1 MNQFSFPQDNK
12 SLPPANSNI
21 RLHYLDGV
29 RGLAAFYV
37 VLHHAYLQVAWQ
49 HQTTLLSLVKFLTKW
64 LEYGSFSVVI
74 FIVLS
79 GYCLTLPVVKT
90 KYLKGGFFRYIK
102 RRAIRIMPPYYAAL
116 ILTLLLPIFLPIL
129 SKYSDTIWSNT
140 GEFSLAALISHF
152 FLFHNLHP
160 SWAYKIDYP
169 MWSIPIEWQIYF
181 LFPLILLPIWRRWGL
196 RATVLSALIL
206 GFSPHLIPGH
216 VLDYL
221 KPWYFSMFTLGMAG
235 AIVGFSQQ
243 PKLITFRKQ
252 MPWGKL
258 SIVVGAILAAIA
270 IPQTRNWLYT
280 HEVITDPLVG
290 FLTTCLLIYC
300 TLHASDRAPKTWNPF
315 LKLVSHPWLVK
326 LGTFSYSLYLI
337 HAPILAA
344 IDLYL
349 ESIQVSSVWRLAIV
363 MFVSVPF
370 SIAISYLFHLL
381 FEKRFIPGLNTLKV
395 TGK

>member
-1 MNQFSFPQDNK
+1 MTQS
-12 SLPPANSNI
+12 SLPQEDKFSSPANSNV

-49 HQTTLLSLVKFLTKW
+49 HQTNLSSLIRFLTKW
-64 LEYGSFSVVI
+64 LEYGSFSVVV

-90 KYLKGGFFRYIK
+90 GYLKGGFFRYIK

-116 ILTLLLPIFLPIL
+116 IIALILPIFLPIL
-129 SKYSDTIWSNT
+129 SQHSDTIWSDT
-140 GEFSLAALISHF
+140 DRFSEAALISHL
-152 FLFHNLHP
+152 FLFHNLR
-160 SWAYKIDYP
+160 SAWAYKIDYP
-169 MWSIPIEWQIYF
+169 MWSVAIEWQIYF

-196 RATVLSALIL
+196 RVTVLSALIL
-206 GFSPHLIPGH
+206 GFSPHFIPGH

-243 PKLITFRKQ
+243 QKLISFKKQ

-258 SIVVGAILAAIA
+258 SLAIGAILAAIS

-290 FLTTCLLIYC
+290 CLTACLLIFC
-300 TLHASDRAPKTWNPF
+300 SLHASDYDSKNWNPF
-315 LKLVSHPWLVK
+315 LKLVSQPWLVK
-326 LGTFSYSLYLI
+326 LGTFSYSLYLV

-349 ESIQVSSVWRLAIV
+349 ESAKVSPVWRLAIV
-363 MFVSVPF
+363 MFISVPF

-381 FEKRFIPGLNTLKV
+381 FEKRFISGLNTAK
-395 TGK
+395 

>member
-1 MNQFSFPQDNK
+1 MTQSSFPQEDTSFSNT
-12 SLPPANSNI
+12 NSTV

-37 VLHHAYLQVAWQ
+37 VLHHAYLQVAWH
-49 HQTTLLSLVKFLTKW
+49 HQNVLPPVVKFLTKW
-64 LEYGSFSVVI
+64 LEYGSFSVVV

-90 KYLKGGFFRYIK
+90 GYLKGGFSRYIK
-102 RRAIRIMPPYYAAL
+102 RRAMRIMPPYYAAL
-116 ILTLLLPIFLPIL
+116 IITLLLPIFLPIL

-140 GEFSLAALISHF
+140 GQFSPAALVSHF
-152 FLFHNLHP
+152 LLFHNLKP

-181 LFPLILLPIWRRWGL
+181 LFPILLLPIWRRWGL

-206 GFSPHLIPGH
+206 GFVPHWAPGH
-216 VLDYL
+216 ILDYL

-235 AIVGFSQQ
+235 TIVGFSQQ
-243 PKLITFRKQ
+243 PKLISFKKQ

-258 SIVVGAILAAIA
+258 SIAIGAILAAIA
-270 IPQTRNWLYT
+270 IPQNRNWLYT
-280 HEVITDPLVG
+280 HEVITDPIVG
-290 FLTTCLLIYC
+290 FLTACLLIYC
-300 TLHASDRAPKTWNPF
+300 SLHASDHSPNAWNPF
-315 LKLVSHPWLVK
+315 LKLVSQPWLVK

-344 IDLYL
+344 IDLHL
-349 ESIQVSSVWRLAIV
+349 ESAQVSPVWRLAIV
-363 MFVSVPF
+363 MFISVPF

-381 FEKRFIPGLNTLKV
+381 FEKRFISGLKGSTR
-395 TGK
+395 

>member
-1 MNQFSFPQDNK
+1 MTQS
-12 SLPPANSNI
+12 SLPQENKFSSSANSNV

-49 HQTTLLSLVKFLTKW
+49 YQNALPSLVRFLTKW
-64 LEYGSFSVVI
+64 LEYGSFSVVV

-79 GYCLTLPVVKT
+79 GYCLTLPVAKT
-90 KYLKGGFFRYIK
+90 GYLKGGFSRYIK

-116 ILTLLLPIFLPIL
+116 IMALLLPRFLPML
-129 SKYSDTIWSNT
+129 SQHSDTIWSDT
-140 GEFSLAALISHF
+140 DRFSTAALISHF
-152 FLFHNLHP
+152 FLFHNLKP

-169 MWSIPIEWQIYF
+169 MWSVPIEWQIYF
-181 LFPLILLPIWRRWGL
+181 LFPLLLLPIWRRWGL
-196 RATVLSALIL
+196 RVTVSFALIL
-206 GFSPHLIPGH
+206 GFAPHLLPGH
-216 VLDYL
+216 ILDYL

-243 PKLITFRKQ
+243 QKLVLFKKQ

-258 SIVVGAILAAIA
+258 SIALGAILTAIA
-270 IPQTRNWLYT
+270 VPQNRNWLYT

-290 FLTTCLLIYC
+290 FLTACLLIYC
-300 TLHASDRAPKTWNPF
+300 TLHVSDRVPKAWNPF
-315 LKLVSHPWLVK
+315 LKLVSQPWLVK
-326 LGTFSYSLYLI
+326 LGTFSYSLYLV

-349 ESIQVSSVWRLAIV
+349 ASTQVSPLWRLAIV

-370 SIAISYLFHLL
+370 SIAISYLFHLF
-381 FEKRFIPGLNTLKV
+381 FEKRFISGLNTSKIR
-395 TGK
+395 